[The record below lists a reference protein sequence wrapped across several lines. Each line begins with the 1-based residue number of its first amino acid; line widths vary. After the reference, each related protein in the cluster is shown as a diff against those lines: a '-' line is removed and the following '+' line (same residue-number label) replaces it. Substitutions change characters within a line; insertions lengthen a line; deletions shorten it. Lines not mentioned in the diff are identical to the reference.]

1 MVANSENCDGCEMSQ
16 LQSVSFEHNQ
26 NKLFEGRL
34 RL

>member
-1 MVANSENCDGCEMSQ
+1 MVANSENWDGCEMSQ
-16 LQSVSFEHNQ
+16 LQSFEHNQ